1 MNRVQDPLIVDRSLK
16 KFTLAFFHYNRCH
29 STRFI
34 MAVATH
40 KSFPSWA
47 FLSLAANVLLVATVV
62 LLIARYGRSPSPS
75 QIKISPIASPV
86 SSAEEAVALAAKL
99 QSRQQL
105 TYSQWVDLLGHE
117 AKAVAKNKPD
127 RLTIL
132 AGDSLSLWFPSELLP
147 SDRTWLNQSISGET
161 STGLLKRLNLLKDTE
176 PQAVFVMIGINDL
189 TKGSSDQEVLD
200 TYRQIIDQL
209 KQAHPKSKLVVQS
222 ILPHSANPDASLENR
237 QQILD
242 TSNERIHTLNQAI
255 ETIAKES
262 GVSYLNLQPLFADSE
277 GYLRSELTTDGLHLN
292 RQGYLVWRSAIQT
305 FSQLMLSQPAEKPQ
319 TLSN

>member
-1 MNRVQDPLIVDRSLK
+1 
-16 KFTLAFFHYNRCH
+16 
-29 STRFI
+29 

-40 KSFPSWA
+40 KSFPTWA
-47 FLSLAANVLLVATVV
+47 FLSLATNVLLVATVI
-62 LLIARYGRSPSPS
+62 LLIARYDRSPSPS
-75 QIKISPIASPV
+75 QIKISAIATPAM

-105 TYSQWVDLLGHE
+105 TYTQWVDLLKHE

-127 RLTIL
+127 RLTVL

-176 PQAVFVMIGINDL
+176 PQAIFVMIGINDL
-189 TKGSSDQEVLD
+189 AKGSSDQDVLE

-222 ILPHSANPDASLENR
+222 ILPHSANPDASLEKR
-237 QQILD
+237 QQLLE
-242 TSNERIHTLNQAI
+242 TSNERIHTLNRAI
-255 ETIAKES
+255 ETLTKES
-262 GVSYLNLQPLFADSE
+262 GVAYLNLQPLFADSE

-305 FSQLMLSQPAEKPQ
+305 FSQLALDSRSAEKP
-319 TLSN
+319 

>member
-1 MNRVQDPLIVDRSLK
+1 M
-16 KFTLAFFHYNRCH
+16 
-29 STRFI
+29 
-34 MAVATH
+34 
-40 KSFPSWA
+40 
-47 FLSLAANVLLVATVV
+47 
-62 LLIARYGRSPSPS
+62 
-75 QIKISPIASPV
+75 
-86 SSAEEAVALAAKL
+86 SSAEEAAALATKL
-99 QSRQQL
+99 KSRQQL

-127 RLTIL
+127 RLIIL

>member
-1 MNRVQDPLIVDRSLK
+1 
-16 KFTLAFFHYNRCH
+16 
-29 STRFI
+29 

-40 KSFPSWA
+40 KSFPTWA
-47 FLSLAANVLLVATVV
+47 FLSLAANFLLIATVIV
-62 LLIARYGRSPSPS
+62 LIARYGRSQTPS
-75 QIKISPIASPV
+75 QIKVSAIASPAT
-86 SSAEEAVALAAKL
+86 SSIEEAAALATQLK
-99 QSRQQL
+99 SRQQL
-105 TYSQWVDLLGHE
+105 TYAQWVDLLGHE

-127 RLTIL
+127 RLTVL

-161 STGLLKRLNLLKDTE
+161 STGLLKRLNLLNDTE
-176 PQAVFVMIGINDL
+176 PQAIFVMIGINDL
-189 TKGSSDQEVLD
+189 AKGSSDQDVLD

-222 ILPHSANPDASLENR
+222 ILPHSANPDASLEKR
-237 QQILD
+237 QQLLD
-242 TSNERIHTLNQAI
+242 TSNERIHTLNRAI

-262 GVSYLNLQPLFADSE
+262 GVSYLDLQPLFADSE

-305 FSQLMLSQPAEKPQ
+305 FNQLALDSRPVEKP
-319 TLSN
+319 